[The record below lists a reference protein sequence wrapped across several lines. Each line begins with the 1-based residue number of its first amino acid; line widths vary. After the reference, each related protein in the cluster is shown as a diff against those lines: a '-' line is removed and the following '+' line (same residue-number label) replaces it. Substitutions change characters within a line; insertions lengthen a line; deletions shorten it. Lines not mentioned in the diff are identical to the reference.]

1 MAIAKERIKK
11 LDDVSEEI
19 IHNSA
24 QKDIENMNETLRY
37 LVDKVRRF

>member
-11 LDDVSEEI
+11 LDDGSKEI

-24 QKDIENMNETLRY
+24 QKDRDRKYKWDI
-37 LVDKVRRF
+37 KISSG